1 MISFN
6 KISDMKEK
14 YKLYANDWFLKI
26 QNKNMNIGNDIKLK
40 VNHGI
45 TMSDAVGNTTLKS
58 GFFNESYELSGNV
71 DGLLHD
77 VGRFPQYYL
86 SGSLKD
92 KESQEFTG
100 FTDHGRYGAYYLG
113 KDNNKLLRYFL
124 GENNEYDEII
134 KEVVKE
140 HTTITNPDYIKNI
153 DELTNIFQNYHIDEV
168 VKGSKDIKDKL
179 IALKLL
185 VLREEDSLEILHKV
199 SDLLWRPAIGSE
211 KKYHIKDIPW
221 QQFINFD
228 YINMNKLKE
237 QGLWSCNVG
246 FLLRYSL
253 LFHNINFVGTLKNL
267 KEEDTIKKIYINQKN
282 NVTND
287 NDEYVTDEKLIDPRL
302 YEAYKFTELAIDNLI
317 ETSKDGKAITNES
330 REEAK
335 QKTLKAF
342 K

>member
-1 MISFN
+1 MIIFN

-14 YKLYANDWFLKI
+14 YKLYANDWFLKM

-45 TMSDAVGNTTLKS
+45 TMCDAVGNTTLKS
-58 GFFNESYELSGNV
+58 GFFNESYVLSGNV

-77 VGRFPQYYL
+77 IGRFPQYYL
-86 SGSLKD
+86 SGTLKD

-124 GENNEYDEII
+124 GENSDYDEII

-168 VKGSKDIKDKL
+168 VKGSKEIKDKL

-199 SDLLWRPAIGSE
+199 SELLWRPAIGSE
-211 KKYHIKDIPW
+211 EKYHIKDIPW

-228 YINMNKLKE
+228 YIDMNKLKE

-253 LFHNINFVGTLKNL
+253 LFHNINFVGTLKNI

-302 YEAYKFTELAIDNLI
+302 YEAYKFTKLAIDNLI
-317 ETSKDGKAITNES
+317 ETSKDGKVITNES